1 MLNLGNNEKMPS
13 HKPTKTYPKRR
24 RSQHSE
30 SAKVFNALLAENL
43 TKRLKSRK
51 KKATLELRDL
61 PPRVQEY
68 ITEESL
74 HVSPN
79 DTFDK
84 LLKGK
89 VYNEVKTVASFV
101 KIQSSESE
109 ASTHVKLSVHSPV
122 IRRRKR
128 PKVVVAEL
136 PEPPLPKRNSTPVT
150 SSLSIEKE
158 NNKKDYPSLSYIKL
172 PQIRENEVSHNNLRI
187 FSDTFRERNTVHSS
201 TPCVTAPV
209 RRIVGDPISPIT
221 TSGSSKLWKES
232 IEEIQKWDKE
242 FPKLETSKGAFLRS
256 KLKTDWKLTCQPK
269 VYLKKTDIITR
280 SKSKRNDFKGFSQEE
295 QTTWSR
301 TASLTKS
308 SVRELDKELSD
319 LSQRQPHVSTPIR
332 TTRSSSLKKN
342 AQPTTSPLPL
352 RRISTRKRKLTNV
365 SEKSAPISPK
375 KTRSSTRLKPER
387 EKPRTTRLKKSRRIS
402 KRISEKSHENSHPKP
417 VKKLQ
422 IVTPPKNRSLSPE
435 ARTSEASSKTKR
447 ERVVS
452 SRTRS
457 KFKIDTSFDFS
468 LNKVASPKKSN
479 LTANLIAFDD
489 FTRSHF
495 SSIQVPESSI
505 VISDDSFN
513 TEASI
518 NILSE
523 TCQKVLHDHSYS
535 NSSAKLSDVIESSLV
550 DFPLPGTSK
559 NVAVRKKPKPIQI
572 KPGKLYRRT
581 LSLMRRESVVV
592 PEAVLDVWQSG
603 SKCLRR
609 RSIFLSLGK
618 KSHGDTILESYA
630 RSSVGYVQ
638 QEEKYINDL
647 DDSVRSLSLDSRGSL
662 SPNLQIVTA
671 KDVVLRRCGQ
681 TDVLPFEQCYPQSAL
696 QHCQKIGEGVY
707 GEVFLYRNPKGG
719 TSVMKVIPIEGDLIV
734 NGEKQKKFE
743 EILSEIVIAM
753 ELSNLRNNEKNTTTS
768 FSQVQNVKCVQGVYP
783 ERLLDLW
790 ELYDETK
797 GSENDSPQ
805 MFPPHQQYIVLEL
818 ANGGDDLES
827 YVFNNAQQAY
837 AVFQQIAC
845 ALAVAEAQLKFEH
858 RDLHWGNVLINTVNK
873 SKVLPFRLNGK
884 EILVETNG
892 VEATIIDFTL
902 SRVEFDGV
910 AIFYDLSLDD
920 ELFHAKGDYQFE
932 IYRLM
937 QKANGNMW
945 QHFEPFSNILWL
957 HYILDKAVTSAVR
970 YKNPKSKIHLKYMA
984 KLKKIKD
991 EILAFRSVAEFVAES
1006 F

>member
-1 MLNLGNNEKMPS
+1 MHYRSEKLRLFEVPS
-13 HKPTKTYPKRR
+13 NCMCITTY
-24 RSQHSE
+24 
-30 SAKVFNALLAENL
+30 
-43 TKRLKSRK
+43 
-51 KKATLELRDL
+51 
-61 PPRVQEY
+61 
-68 ITEESL
+68 ESL
-74 HVSPN
+74 S
-79 DTFDK
+79 
-84 LLKGK
+84 
-89 VYNEVKTVASFV
+89 
-101 KIQSSESE
+101 
-109 ASTHVKLSVHSPV
+109 
-122 IRRRKR
+122 
-128 PKVVVAEL
+128 
-136 PEPPLPKRNSTPVT
+136 
-150 SSLSIEKE
+150 
-158 NNKKDYPSLSYIKL
+158 
-172 PQIRENEVSHNNLRI
+172 
-187 FSDTFRERNTVHSS
+187 
-201 TPCVTAPV
+201 
-209 RRIVGDPISPIT
+209 
-221 TSGSSKLWKES
+221 
-232 IEEIQKWDKE
+232 
-242 FPKLETSKGAFLRS
+242 
-256 KLKTDWKLTCQPK
+256 
-269 VYLKKTDIITR
+269 
-280 SKSKRNDFKGFSQEE
+280 
-295 QTTWSR
+295 
-301 TASLTKS
+301 
-308 SVRELDKELSD
+308 
-319 LSQRQPHVSTPIR
+319 
-332 TTRSSSLKKN
+332 
-342 AQPTTSPLPL
+342 
-352 RRISTRKRKLTNV
+352 
-365 SEKSAPISPK
+365 
-375 KTRSSTRLKPER
+375 
-387 EKPRTTRLKKSRRIS
+387 
-402 KRISEKSHENSHPKP
+402 
-417 VKKLQ
+417 
-422 IVTPPKNRSLSPE
+422 
-435 ARTSEASSKTKR
+435 
-447 ERVVS
+447 
-452 SRTRS
+452 
-457 KFKIDTSFDFS
+457 
-468 LNKVASPKKSN
+468 
-479 LTANLIAFDD
+479 
-489 FTRSHF
+489 
-495 SSIQVPESSI
+495 
-505 VISDDSFN
+505 
-513 TEASI
+513 
-518 NILSE
+518 
-523 TCQKVLHDHSYS
+523 
-535 NSSAKLSDVIESSLV
+535 
-550 DFPLPGTSK
+550 
-559 NVAVRKKPKPIQI
+559 
-572 KPGKLYRRT
+572 
-581 LSLMRRESVVV
+581 
-592 PEAVLDVWQSG
+592 
-603 SKCLRR
+603 
-609 RSIFLSLGK
+609 
-618 KSHGDTILESYA
+618 
-630 RSSVGYVQ
+630 GYVQ